1 MIRES
6 KYWSQ
11 TFVILLSLLKS
22 KNSCAGPTCPH
33 FTPRLRLEVFGHL
46 EKEEK
51 KLALIKVP
59 TYLKPCDCWDWVSLD
74 LKEAENIFAFSWR
87 ELVWRFDELRLLSWR
102 FQGCRILLPIL
113 KIRCEKPIFEDGKKT
128 EQNKAINNSW
138 KGSWQGKERIRKVK
152 QENTTQASVLFNI
165 SKSWKNLRWIPNG
178 QHTHSTLEFL
188 ASKKSRPNPHTSES
202 QYLGGWN

>member
-1 MIRES
+1 MLHHPMFVLDFASIGSCNWLILKLYAHMISRA
-6 KYWSQ
+6 Q

-46 EKEEK
+46 EKEDK
-51 KLALIKVP
+51 KLALINVP

-74 LKEAENIFAFSWR
+74 LKEAEHIFAFSWR

-113 KIRCEKPIFEDGKKT
+113 KIRCEKPIFEDGKKNWT
-128 EQNKAINNSW
+128 K
-138 KGSWQGKERIRKVK
+138 
-152 QENTTQASVLFNI
+152 
-165 SKSWKNLRWIPNG
+165 
-178 QHTHSTLEFL
+178 
-188 ASKKSRPNPHTSES
+188 
-202 QYLGGWN
+202 